1 MQEENTKT
9 VPEMVDDVRAG
20 KMARRNFMRVLTA
33 LGISAAGAG
42 LVSSAAAKPSTAA
55 KPAPHLNSET
65 EPSQNLKLHDQHL
78 AHQSQG
84 NTGALHSDYAEHAVV
99 EDSMHS
105 APFVGREAI
114 MARKGVGMAAIP
126 DLKIQVTN
134 RVAHSTQVMVE
145 WTATGTHTG
154 DFPNLPASG
163 RPFSIRGVTV
173 VVRHEGKIV
182 REAIYYDMEE
192 VRRQLGSDQKD
203 ARSVVEL

>member
-1 MQEENTKT
+1 MQEEEKT

-20 KMARRNFMRVLTA
+20 RMARRNFMKVLAA
-33 LGISAAGAG
+33 LGISAAGVSM
-42 LVSSAAAKPSTAA
+42 VSSAAARPSTAPVSA
-55 KPAPHLNSET
+55 SNRNSEAQPT
-65 EPSQNLKLHDQHL
+65 QNLQLHDQHL
-78 AHQSQG
+78 AHQSRG
-84 NTGALHSDYAEHAVV
+84 DTGALQQDYAEHAVV

-126 DLKIQVTN
+126 DLKINVTN
-134 RVAHSTQVMVE
+134 RVAHGAQVMVE

-154 DFPNLPASG
+154 DFPGLPASG

-173 VVRHEGKIV
+173 VVRHEGKIT

-192 VRRQLGSDQKD
+192 VRRQLG
-203 ARSVVEL
+203 

>member
-1 MQEENTKT
+1 MQEEQYTKS

-20 KMARRNFMRVLTA
+20 RMARRKFMKVLTA

-42 LVSSAAAKPSTAA
+42 LVSSAAAKPSTAV
-55 KPAPHLNSET
+55 KSAPHLNSET
-65 EPSQNLKLHDQHL
+65 EPTQNLRLHDQHL

-84 NTGALHSDYAEHAVV
+84 NTGALHQDYAENAVV

-105 APFVGREAI
+105 APFVGKAAI

-126 DLKIQVTN
+126 DLKINVTN
-134 RVAHSTQVMVE
+134 RVAHDAQVMVE

-154 DFPNLPASG
+154 DFPGLPASN

-192 VRRQLGSDQKD
+192 VRRQLS
-203 ARSVVEL
+203 

>member
-1 MQEENTKT
+1 MQEEYTKS

-20 KMARRNFMRVLTA
+20 RMARRNFMKVLTA

-42 LVSSAAAKPSTAA
+42 LVSSAAAKPATAV
-55 KPAPHLNSET
+55 KSAPHLDSEPT
-65 EPSQNLKLHDQHL
+65 QNLKLHDQHL

-84 NTGALHSDYAEHAVV
+84 NTGALHQDYAEHAVV

-134 RVAHSTQVMVE
+134 RVAHGAQVMVE

-192 VRRQLGSDQKD
+192 VRRQLS
-203 ARSVVEL
+203 

>member
-1 MQEENTKT
+1 MQEEEYTKS

-20 KMARRNFMRVLTA
+20 RMARRNFMKVLTA

-42 LVSSAAAKPSTAA
+42 LVSSAAARPSTAS
-55 KPAPHLNSET
+55 KSSPNLNSESQPT
-65 EPSQNLKLHDQHL
+65 QNLRLHDQHL

-84 NTGALHSDYAEHAVV
+84 NTGALHQDYAQHAVV

-134 RVAHSTQVMVE
+134 RVAHGAQVMVE

-192 VRRQLGSDQKD
+192 VRRQLS
-203 ARSVVEL
+203 